1 MMKRVMLLGLLMLVG
16 LGLGLAAT
24 TSTVQAQIF
33 KGSNWDGRYFDNTTF
48 GSIPAFNRTDAAV
61 EFIFGAGPV
70 TGPSGQQIGV
80 GGAGYSIRWTTQVNF
95 TPGNYTFSLSR
106 EDDARVLLNGVTII
120 DFNNSDLTSPQFV
133 STTISV
139 PGGLN
144 TLDVFF
150 IKRSG
155 NGSIQFQWQLA
166 GGGGQP
172 GTALPT
178 AVPTRTPLP
187 PIPPGALTATVI
199 RASVLNTR
207 DAPSLGGN
215 VLGRILRGERY
226 AVIGRDADARWFLL
240 QLGGYQ
246 AWAWGYY
253 LFIDGNEFNAPVS
266 SPFGT
271 IGVPGGVQDTG
282 IVVQAFSTLRLRQ
295 APSVASAQIGRVT
308 WGAFLPVTGRTADG
322 YWYQVVW
329 KGTVGWV
336 YSPYVKPFQGD
347 PAAAPVK

>member
-1 MMKRVMLLGLLMLVG
+1 MMRRFVTLSLMVMVTLA
-16 LGLGLAAT
+16 LGLAAT

-33 KGSNWDGRYFDNTTF
+33 KGSNWVGSYYNNTSFSGAPTF
-48 GSIPAFNRTDAAV
+48 TRTDPAV

-70 TGPSGQQIGV
+70 TGPSGQVIGA
-80 GGAGYSIRWTTQVNF
+80 GGAGYSITWITQVNI

-106 EDDARVLLNGVTII
+106 EDDARVQLNGVTII
-120 DFNNSDLTSPQFV
+120 DFNNADLTSPQFV
-133 STTISV
+133 SATIAV

-144 TLDVFF
+144 TIRVDYV
-150 IKRSG
+150 KRSG

-166 GGGGQP
+166 GGQA
-172 GTALPT
+172 GTPQPT

-187 PIPPGALTATVI
+187 PIPPGAITATVI

-226 AVIGRDADARWFLL
+226 AVIGRDSNARWFLL

-253 LFIDGNEFNAPVS
+253 LFIDGNEFNPPVV

-271 IGVPGGVQDTG
+271 IGVPPGVQDTG

-295 APSVASAQIGRVT
+295 APSVASPQIGRVT
-308 WGAFLPVTGRTADG
+308 WGGFLPVTGRTADG
-322 YWYQVVW
+322 FWYQVVW

-347 PAAAPVK
+347 PNAAPVK